1 MSKLGAEQL
10 QPAITDHFKQILAH
24 GELAHAYLFVGPS
37 GSGKQELATW
47 LTLRLFCQHPQNGE
61 PDMTC
66 PECERVLSG
75 NHPDFIK
82 AQAEG
87 RVIKVDTVRRLKRE
101 FSKTAMEGQQ
111 KVFMIDDAD
120 KLTPG
125 AANSLLK
132 FIEEPGPGIYIFMMT
147 ANRNAILPTIQSR
160 TQVVEMQPLPAA
172 MLEKML
178 QEAGVPAPLLPVVL
192 GLTDSVD
199 EAQAMMADDWLSK
212 LVPALIRWFK
222 ELAGGDPLAFTTIQT
237 DIMPLI
243 KNTDQGGTCLDLMAL
258 LWRDALVAASQADQP
273 LRFAHWQD
281 AIATAISQDSLA
293 QITQASEIMLA
304 ARPLLQSNI
313 SFQNAAEQ
321 ATLQV
326 LKLMGHWG

>member
-10 QPAITDHFKQILAH
+10 QPAITDRFKKILAH
-24 GELAHAYLFVGPS
+24 GELAHAYLFAGPS
-37 GSGKQELATW
+37 GSGKDELATW
-47 LTLRLFCQHPQNGE
+47 LTLCLFCQHLQNGE

-66 PECERVLSG
+66 PECERIFSG
-75 NHPDFIK
+75 NHPDVIK

-101 FSKTAMEGQQ
+101 FSKTAMEGGQ

-120 KLTPG
+120 KLTAG

-147 ANRNAILPTIQSR
+147 ANRNAIVPTIQSR
-160 TQVVEMQPLPAA
+160 TQVVEMRPLPAA
-172 MLEKML
+172 MLEQAL
-178 QEAGVPAPLLPVVL
+178 RDAGVPADLLLVVL
-192 GLTDSVD
+192 GLTDAVD
-199 EAQAMMADDWLSK
+199 EAQDMMADDWLPK
-212 LVPALIRWFK
+212 LVPVLVRWFK
-222 ELAGGDPLAFTTIQT
+222 ALAAGDPLAFTMIQT
-237 DIMPLI
+237 DVMPLI

-258 LWRDALVAASQADQP
+258 LWRDALVVASQADQP
-273 LRFAHWQD
+273 LRFAHWQATISD
-281 AIATAISQDSLA
+281 AVSQRSLA
-293 QITQASEIMLA
+293 EVTQASELMLE

-321 ATLQV
+321 ATLQI
-326 LKLMGHWG
+326 LKMVGHLV